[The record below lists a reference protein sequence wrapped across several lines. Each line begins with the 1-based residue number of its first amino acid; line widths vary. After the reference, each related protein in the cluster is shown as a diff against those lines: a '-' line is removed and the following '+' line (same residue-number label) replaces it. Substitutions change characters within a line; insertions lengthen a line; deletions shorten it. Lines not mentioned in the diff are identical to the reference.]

1 MNEAELAEKFN
12 KELDGIFR
20 GEEARFTPDP
30 EAIKFAA
37 ALARADFSADSAI
50 KARLRDRLA
59 GAQAAPAGFAET
71 LRALLRH
78 SYAAPALTAACLL
91 LILLPLTLRRGD
103 TPAAPAII
111 TAGLTAPQARPAAPR
126 PAPAAPAAAR
136 PAVETGGLFGSVPMA
151 GLTSEPIRNFPIKK
165 AGGSPIAVA
174 RGREVK
180 TGKGAA
186 VVWETDSGTFMYERR
201 VITPDDIFER
211 KVI

>member
-20 GEEARFTPDP
+20 CEEARFTPDP
-30 EAIKFAA
+30 EALEFAA

-50 KARLRDRLA
+50 KAELRERLA
-59 GAQAAPAGFAET
+59 GARAAGGFAET

-78 SYAAPALTAACLL
+78 SYAAPALAAACLL

-103 TPAAPAII
+103 TPAAPAIV
-111 TAGLTAPQARPAAPR
+111 TAQLTAPQARP
-126 PAPAAPAAAR
+126 PAPPAAAPAAAR
-136 PAVETGGLFGSVPMA
+136 RETETGGLFGSVPMA
-151 GLTSEPIRNFPIKK
+151 SLTSEPIRNFPIKK

-174 RGREVK
+174 KGREVK
-180 TGKGAA
+180 LKKGTG
-186 VVWETDSGTFMYERR
+186 VVWETESGTYMYERR